1 MSKTISTV
9 KGDIFKLLS
18 PGDAMVHGCNAQG
31 VMGSGVAAGV
41 REIYPGAYEAYRSA
55 YFNQGNKLFMGTV
68 IPYFDTPDKIWVL
81 NAITQENFGRDP
93 NVRYVSYDA
102 IEDSFKVI
110 RRLAFN
116 TNIERVLFPLIGA
129 GLGNGTWSVIEE
141 IIRSTFEGSDLPLI
155 LVKQ

>member
-9 KGDIFKLLS
+9 KGNIFTYLK

-41 REIYPGAYEAYRSA
+41 REIYPGAYAAYRKA
-55 YFNQGNKLFMGTV
+55 EETQGLFMGTIV
-68 IPYFDTPDKIWVL
+68 PYFDTTDKIWVL
-81 NAITQENFGRDP
+81 NAITQEFFGRDP
-93 NVRYVSYDA
+93 DVRYVSYDA
-102 IEDSFKVI
+102 IEDSFKAI
-110 RRLAFN
+110 RRMVPN

-141 IIRSTFEGSDLPLI
+141 IIRSSFEGSDIPLI

>member
-9 KGDIFKLLS
+9 KGNIFTYLK

-31 VMGSGVAAGV
+31 VMGSGVALSV
-41 REIYPGAYEAYRSA
+41 KTLYPGAYAAYRKA
-55 YFNQGNKLFMGTV
+55 EETQGLFMGTV
-68 IPYFDTPDKIWVL
+68 VPYFDTNDKIWVL
-81 NAITQENFGRDP
+81 NAITQEYFGRDP

-102 IEDSFKVI
+102 MEDAFRVI

-116 TNIERVLFPLIGA
+116 TNIERILFPLIGA

-141 IIRSTFEGSDLPLI
+141 IIRSSFEGSDIPLI

>member
-9 KGDIFKLLS
+9 KGNIFAYLK

-41 REIYPGAYEAYRSA
+41 REIYPGAYDAYRSA
-55 YFNQGNKLFMGTV
+55 YVRQANQLFMGTV
-68 IPYFDTPDKIWVL
+68 IPYFDTTDKIWVL
-81 NAITQENFGRDP
+81 NAITQEYFGRDP
-93 NVRYVSYDA
+93 DVRYVSYDA

-110 RRLAFN
+110 RNMAPN
-116 TNIERVLFPLIGA
+116 TNIERLLFPLIGA

-141 IIRSTFEGSDLPLI
+141 IIRSVFEHSNLPLI